1 MGEGIRKKL
10 SVLLIAAMFL
20 GVVQSPMIAHGSQD
34 EAIVTSPSEF
44 QDALNQGK
52 SVITVNGLITIGNK
66 AEESGR
72 MLPVTI
78 PGGTTIQGTAGSI
91 LNCRCPLQ
99 LAGDNVTFRDIE
111 LTLESSDALGSVPHR
126 EIYLA
131 GHSLTLDNVKTYLE
145 GGANLGPFGGTEEE
159 LLPTIYAGG
168 YPNTEVG
175 DNASLTIQNSNDKT
189 NIQGIY
195 MGHGPGVHKDVPYT
209 GAATLRMDVKAA
221 VRDAVDTS
229 MNSQA
234 EIIVSGSANK
244 YAKANQYVGNENT
257 VLTLQGCEMP
267 SAQLENIGNVVV
279 ADGAVMALKSTTLH
293 NATLKNGGCLNTKE
307 ASQVQVTGDFTGVS
321 DPGEKRGV
329 LVLNQ
334 SGSVVIHGKVTGT
347 TQFQTNHHLMPGA
360 ILANRQYIK
369 ANPAN
374 AVYRNFVLAEK
385 YFDDGYRLNYRD
397 GAWIPC
403 WKEDYVEPEEEKP
416 PVPEPTPE
424 VSPTPTPEVSPTPQ
438 PTPTPEV
445 SPTPEPTPT
454 PGVSPTPEPT
464 PTPEVSPTPTPEV
477 SPTPEPTPTPEV
489 SPTPEPTP
497 TPGVSPTPE
506 PTPTPEVSP
515 TPEPTPT
522 PEVSP
527 TPKPTPM
534 PEVSPTPK
542 PTPTPGVSP
551 TPQPTVTPPVEE
563 NKPSERPP
571 AHAHKYESILERA
584 TFQKDGIKMKKC
596 SCGQVAEQQKIYQIQ
611 KVELSAD
618 RLAYNGKSR
627 KPKVK
632 VLDRAGKVIGSN
644 QYQVAYQNNI
654 HVGYATATVRFIG
667 NYSGIQKKTFVI
679 EPKGTG
685 ISKIKAKKKGFAV
698 SWKRQNSQITGY
710 QIQYSTSKKF
720 PKKSTKAATINSSRT
735 TTKIV
740 SKRKAK
746 KKYYVR
752 IRTYKVVKWNGK
764 DTKVYS
770 GWSKVKSVKT
780 KK

>member
-78 PGGTTIQGTAGSI
+78 PGGTTIQGTAGST

-99 LAGDNVTFRDIE
+99 LAGDNVTFRNIE

-321 DPGEKRGV
+321 DPGEKRGI

-334 SGSVVIHGKVTGT
+334 SGSVVIHGKITGT
-347 TQFQTNHHLMPGA
+347 TQFQTNHHLMPGT

-369 ANPAN
+369 ADPAN

-424 VSPTPTPEVSPTPQ
+424 VSPTPE
-438 PTPTPEV
+438 PTPEV

-454 PGVSPTPEPT
+454 PGVSPTP
-464 PTPEVSPTPTPEV
+464 
-477 SPTPEPTPTPEV
+477 
-489 SPTPEPTP
+489 
-497 TPGVSPTPE
+497 
-506 PTPTPEVSP
+506 
-515 TPEPTPT
+515 
-522 PEVSP
+522 
-527 TPKPTPM
+527 K
-534 PEVSPTPK
+534 
-542 PTPTPGVSP
+542 PTPGVSP

-571 AHAHKYESILERA
+571 AHAHKYENILERA

-685 ISKIKAKKKGFAV
+685 ISKLKAKKKGFVV

-740 SKRKAK
+740 SKQKAK

-752 IRTYKVVKWNGK
+752 IRTYKNVKWNGK

>member
-78 PGGTTIQGTAGSI
+78 PGGTTIQGTAGST

-99 LAGDNVTFRDIE
+99 LAGDNVTFRNIE

-209 GAATLRMDVKAA
+209 GAATLRMDVKVA

-321 DPGEKRGV
+321 DPGEKRGI

-334 SGSVVIHGKVTGT
+334 SGSVVIHGKITGT
-347 TQFQTNHHLMPGA
+347 TQFQTNHHLMPGT

-369 ANPAN
+369 ADPAN

-424 VSPTPTPEVSPTPQ
+424 VSPTPE
-438 PTPTPEV
+438 PTPEV

-454 PGVSPTPEPT
+454 PGVSPTPK
-464 PTPEVSPTPTPEV
+464 
-477 SPTPEPTPTPEV
+477 
-489 SPTPEPTP
+489 P
-497 TPGVSPTPE
+497 TPGVSPTP
-506 PTPTPEVSP
+506 
-515 TPEPTPT
+515 
-522 PEVSP
+522 
-527 TPKPTPM
+527 KPTPA
-534 PEVSPTPK
+534 
-542 PTPTPGVSP
+542 PGVSP
-551 TPQPTVTPPVEE
+551 TPQPTVPPPVEE

-571 AHAHKYESILERA
+571 AHAHKYENILERA

-685 ISKIKAKKKGFAV
+685 ISKLKAKKKGFVV

-740 SKRKAK
+740 SKQKAK

-752 IRTYKVVKWNGK
+752 IRTYKDVKWNGK

>member
-464 PTPEVSPTPTPEV
+464 PTPEVSPTP
-477 SPTPEPTPTPEV
+477 
-489 SPTPEPTP
+489 
-497 TPGVSPTPE
+497 
-506 PTPTPEVSP
+506 
-515 TPEPTPT
+515 
-522 PEVSP
+522 
-527 TPKPTPM
+527 
-534 PEVSPTPK
+534 K

>member
-489 SPTPEPTP
+489 SPTP
-497 TPGVSPTPE
+497 
-506 PTPTPEVSP
+506 
-515 TPEPTPT
+515 
-522 PEVSP
+522 
-527 TPKPTPM
+527 
-534 PEVSPTPK
+534 K

>member
-10 SVLLIAAMFL
+10 SVLLIATMFL

-78 PGGTTIQGTAGSI
+78 PGGTTIQGTAGST

-209 GAATLRMDVKAA
+209 GAATLRMDVKVA

-234 EIIVSGSANK
+234 EILVSGSANK
-244 YAKANQYVGNENT
+244 YAKANKYVGNENT

-321 DPGEKRGV
+321 DPGEKRGI

-334 SGSVVIHGKVTGT
+334 SGSVVIHGKITGT
-347 TQFQTNHHLMPGA
+347 TQFQTNHHLMPGT

-369 ANPAN
+369 ADPAN

-424 VSPTPTPEVSPTPQ
+424 VSPTPE
-438 PTPTPEV
+438 PTPEV

-454 PGVSPTPEPT
+454 PTPGVSPTPEPT
-464 PTPEVSPTPTPEV
+464 PMPGVSPTPEPTPTPEV

-497 TPGVSPTPE
+497 TPGVSPTP
-506 PTPTPEVSP
+506 
-515 TPEPTPT
+515 
-522 PEVSP
+522 
-527 TPKPTPM
+527 K
-534 PEVSPTPK
+534 
-542 PTPTPGVSP
+542 PTPGVSP

-571 AHAHKYESILERA
+571 AHAHKYENILERA

-667 NYSGIQKKTFVI
+667 NYSGVQKKTFVI

-685 ISKIKAKKKGFAV
+685 ISKLKAKKKGFVV

-720 PKKSTKAATINSSRT
+720 PKKSTKTATINSSRT

-740 SKRKAK
+740 SKQKAK

-752 IRTYKVVKWNGK
+752 IRTYKDVKWNGK

>member
-10 SVLLIAAMFL
+10 SVLLIATMFL

-78 PGGTTIQGTAGSI
+78 PGGTTIQGTAGST

-209 GAATLRMDVKAA
+209 GAATLRMDVKVA

-321 DPGEKRGV
+321 DPGEKRGI

-334 SGSVVIHGKVTGT
+334 SGSVVIHGKITGT
-347 TQFQTNHHLMPGA
+347 TQFQTNHHLMPGT

-369 ANPAN
+369 ADPAN

-424 VSPTPTPEVSPTPQ
+424 VSPTPE
-438 PTPTPEV
+438 PTPEV

-454 PGVSPTPEPT
+454 PGVSPTP
-464 PTPEVSPTPTPEV
+464 
-477 SPTPEPTPTPEV
+477 
-489 SPTPEPTP
+489 
-497 TPGVSPTPE
+497 
-506 PTPTPEVSP
+506 
-515 TPEPTPT
+515 
-522 PEVSP
+522 
-527 TPKPTPM
+527 K
-534 PEVSPTPK
+534 
-542 PTPTPGVSP
+542 PTPGVSP

-571 AHAHKYESILERA
+571 AHAHKYENILERA

-667 NYSGIQKKTFVI
+667 NYSGVQKKTFVI

-685 ISKIKAKKKGFAV
+685 ISKLKAKKKGFVV

-720 PKKSTKAATINSSRT
+720 PKKSTKTATINSSRT

-740 SKRKAK
+740 SKQKAK

-752 IRTYKVVKWNGK
+752 IRTYKDVKWNGK

>member
-10 SVLLIAAMFL
+10 SVLLIATMFL

-78 PGGTTIQGTAGSI
+78 PGGTTIQGTAGST

-209 GAATLRMDVKAA
+209 GAATLRMDVKVA

-321 DPGEKRGV
+321 DPGEKRGI

-334 SGSVVIHGKVTGT
+334 SGSVVIHGKITGT
-347 TQFQTNHHLMPGA
+347 TQFQTNHHLMPGT

-369 ANPAN
+369 ADPAN

-424 VSPTPTPEVSPTPQ
+424 VSPTP
-438 PTPTPEV
+438 
-445 SPTPEPTPT
+445 EPTPT
-454 PGVSPTPEPT
+454 PGVSPTP
-464 PTPEVSPTPTPEV
+464 
-477 SPTPEPTPTPEV
+477 
-489 SPTPEPTP
+489 
-497 TPGVSPTPE
+497 
-506 PTPTPEVSP
+506 
-515 TPEPTPT
+515 
-522 PEVSP
+522 
-527 TPKPTPM
+527 K
-534 PEVSPTPK
+534 
-542 PTPTPGVSP
+542 PTPGVSP

-571 AHAHKYESILERA
+571 AHAHKYENILERA

-667 NYSGIQKKTFVI
+667 NYSGVQKKTFVI

-685 ISKIKAKKKGFAV
+685 ISKLKAKKKGFVV

-720 PKKSTKAATINSSRT
+720 PKKSTKTATINSSRT

-740 SKRKAK
+740 SKQKAK

-752 IRTYKVVKWNGK
+752 IRTYKDVKWNGK